1 MSVTFTTRP
10 IILACLFS
18 ARKKKRERERE
29 KSSEEKDRPFE
40 FQEREQGC
48 SFFNESLPLFRS
60 RNSRT
65 PRADRNQGRHSAD
78 NVASTIACWTRKTW
92 QPSGSVGRGGGKKKK
107 GGEGKLGWLW
117 RERSR
122 RIREYCEIPC
132 MQKRDKWHGLL
143 RERLIEWGSMPLY
156 TRRRFQ
162 IFPPLDTKNN
172 TWKLTVSAT
181 PPTLIPTIEGGEG
194 GLKCL

>member
-18 ARKKKRERERE
+18 ARKKKRERKRE
-29 KSSEEKDRPFE
+29 KSSKEKDRPFE

-92 QPSGSVGRGGGKKKK
+92 QPSGSVGRGGGKKRKEERGNWADC
-107 GGEGKLGWLW
+107 GGNGVE
-117 RERSR
+117 
-122 RIREYCEIPC
+122 EYVNIARYPACKSVINGT
-132 MQKRDKWHGLL
+132 D
-143 RERLIEWGSMPLY
+143 Y
-156 TRRRFQ
+156 
-162 IFPPLDTKNN
+162 
-172 TWKLTVSAT
+172 
-181 PPTLIPTIEGGEG
+181 
-194 GLKCL
+194 